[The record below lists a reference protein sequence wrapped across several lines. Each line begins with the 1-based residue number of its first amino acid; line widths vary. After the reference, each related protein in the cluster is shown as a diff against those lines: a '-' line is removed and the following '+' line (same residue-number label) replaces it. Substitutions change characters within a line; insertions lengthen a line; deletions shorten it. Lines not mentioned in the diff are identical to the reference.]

1 VTQNMPSK
9 NPMPRDFEEM
19 EFTIEN
25 EEWNEYELKDGARIR
40 GRIILNKIIRDPYNP
55 NKFSFDFSQP
65 VWAVFAPT
73 ALRGEPNFDRL
84 EKDSSEKFEVHVNR
98 NHEPWN
104 VYRIVKTDQ
113 KLKVKLTATE
123 VNRWADKYD
132 KNGLPVYEIPNRV
145 SFDISQKKTKSGQ

>member
-1 VTQNMPSK
+1 LTEQPPSK

-19 EFTIEN
+19 EFTVEN

-40 GRIILNKIIRDPYNP
+40 GRIILKKIIRDPYNP
-55 NKFSFDFSQP
+55 NKFNIDFSQP
-65 VWAVFAPT
+65 IWAVFAPT
-73 ALRGEPNFDRL
+73 ALRGEPNLDRL
-84 EKDSSEKFEVHVNR
+84 EKDSSEKFEVHVDR

-123 VNRWADKYD
+123 VNRWADKFD
-132 KNGLPVYEIPNRV
+132 KNGLPVYDIPNRV
-145 SFDISQKKTKSGQ
+145 SFDISQKTKSGQ

>member
-1 VTQNMPSK
+1 MTQNTAR
-9 NPMPRDFEEM
+9 NPMPIDFEEM

-25 EEWNEYELKDGARIR
+25 EEWNEYELKDGVRIR

-55 NKFSFDFSQP
+55 NTFSFDFAKP
-65 VWAVFAPT
+65 IWAVSAPI
-73 ALRGEPNFDRL
+73 ASRGESNL
-84 EKDSSEKFEVHVNR
+84 NGVEKDASKFEVHVDR

-113 KLKVKLTATE
+113 KVKVKLTATE

-132 KNGLPVYEIPNRV
+132 KRGLPVYDVPNQV
-145 SFDISQKKTKSGQ
+145 SFNISQKKN

>member
-1 VTQNMPSK
+1 MTQKLPSK
-9 NPMPRDFEEM
+9 DPMPIDFEEM

-25 EEWNEYELKDGARIR
+25 EEWNEYELKDGVRIR

-55 NKFSFDFSQP
+55 NTFSFDFSRP
-65 VWAVFAPT
+65 IWVVFAPT
-73 ALRGEPNFDRL
+73 ASRGESNWDGIK
-84 EKDSSEKFEVHVNR
+84 KDSSKFEVHVDR

-113 KLKVKLTATE
+113 KVKVKLTATE

-132 KNGLPVYEIPNRV
+132 KRGLPVYDIPNQV
-145 SFDISQKKTKSGQ
+145 SFNISQKTKNK

>member
-1 VTQNMPSK
+1 
-9 NPMPRDFEEM
+9 MPRDFEEM

-55 NKFSFDFSQP
+55 NVFSFDFSQP
-65 VWAVFAPT
+65 VFVVFAPT
-73 ALRGEPNFDRL
+73 ALRDEPNLDRL

-113 KLKVKLTATE
+113 KVKVKLTATE

-132 KNGLPVYEIPNRV
+132 KRGLPVYDIPNRV

>member
-1 VTQNMPSK
+1 MSQKLPPK
-9 NPMPRDFEEM
+9 NPMPIDFEEM

-55 NKFSFDFSQP
+55 NTFSFDFSKP
-65 VWAVFAPT
+65 IWVVSAPI
-73 ALRGEPNFDRL
+73 ALRGESNWNGIK
-84 EKDSSEKFEVHVNR
+84 KDSSKFEVHVNK

-113 KLKVKLTATE
+113 KVKVKLISTV
-123 VNRWADKYD
+123 VNRWADKFD
-132 KNGLPVYEIPNRV
+132 KRGLPVYEVPNQV
-145 SFDISQKKTKSGQ
+145 SCNISQKKN

>member
-1 VTQNMPSK
+1 MPI
-9 NPMPRDFEEM
+9 DFEEM

-40 GRIILNKIIRDPYNP
+40 GRIILKKIIRDPYNP
-55 NKFSFDFSQP
+55 NTFSFDFSQP
-65 VWAVFAPT
+65 AWVVFAPT
-73 ALRGEPNFDRL
+73 ALRGESNLGNL
-84 EKDSSEKFEVHVNR
+84 EKDSREKFEVHVNK

-104 VYRIVKTDQ
+104 VYRIVKTGQ

-132 KNGLPVYEIPNRV
+132 NNGLPVYDIPNRI
-145 SFDISQKKTKSGQ
+145 SFDLSQKAKSGQ

>member
-1 VTQNMPSK
+1 LTQNSTSK
-9 NPMPRDFEEM
+9 NPMPIDFEEM

-25 EEWNEYELKDGARIR
+25 EEWNEYELKDGVKIR

-55 NKFSFDFSQP
+55 NTFSFDFAKP
-65 VWAVFAPT
+65 IFAVFAPT
-73 ALRGEPNFDRL
+73 ALRGETNL
-84 EKDSSEKFEVHVNR
+84 EGLGKDSSKKFEVHVNR

-113 KLKVKLTATE
+113 KLKIKLTARE

-132 KNGLPVYEIPNRV
+132 KNGLPVYDIPNKV
-145 SFDISQKKTKSGQ
+145 TFDISQKKS

>member
-1 VTQNMPSK
+1 MTQNAAR
-9 NPMPRDFEEM
+9 NPMPIDFEEM

-25 EEWNEYELKDGARIR
+25 EEWNEYELKDGVRIR

-55 NKFSFDFSQP
+55 NTFSFDFSRP
-65 VWAVFAPT
+65 IWVVFAPMT
-73 ALRGEPNFDRL
+73 SRGESNWNGIK
-84 EKDSSEKFEVHVNR
+84 KDSSKFEVHVNK

-113 KLKVKLTATE
+113 KVKVKLTATE

-132 KNGLPVYEIPNRV
+132 KNGMPVYDVPNQV
-145 SFDISQKKTKSGQ
+145 SFNISQKN

>member
-1 VTQNMPSK
+1 MPI
-9 NPMPRDFEEM
+9 DFEEM

-25 EEWNEYELKDGARIR
+25 EEWNEYELKDGAKIR

-55 NKFSFDFSQP
+55 NTFSFEVAKP
-65 VWAVFAPT
+65 VWTVFAPT
-73 ALRGEPNFDRL
+73 VLRGETNL
-84 EKDSSEKFEVHVNR
+84 EGLGKDSSKKFEVHVNR

-113 KLKVKLTATE
+113 KLKVKLTARE

-132 KNGLPVYEIPNRV
+132 SRGLPVYDIPNKV
-145 SFDISQKKTKSGQ
+145 TFDISQKKN

>member
-1 VTQNMPSK
+1 MPI
-9 NPMPRDFEEM
+9 DFEEM

-55 NKFSFDFSQP
+55 NTFSFDFSRP
-65 VWAVFAPT
+65 IWVVFAPM
-73 ALRGEPNFDRL
+73 ASRGEPNWNGIG
-84 EKDSSEKFEVHVNR
+84 KDSSKKFEVHVNR

-113 KLKVKLTATE
+113 KVKVKLTSTE
-123 VNRWADKYD
+123 VNRLADKYD
-132 KNGLPVYEIPNRV
+132 KRGLPVYDIPNQV
-145 SFDISQKKTKSGQ
+145 SFNISQETKSGK

>member
-1 VTQNMPSK
+1 MPI
-9 NPMPRDFEEM
+9 DFEEM

-25 EEWNEYELKDGARIR
+25 EEWNEYELKDGVKIR

-55 NKFSFDFSQP
+55 NTFSFDIAKPIWS
-65 VWAVFAPT
+65 VFAPI

-84 EKDSSEKFEVHVNR
+84 EKDSSKKFEVHVDR

-113 KLKVKLTATE
+113 KVKVKLTATE
-123 VNRWADKYD
+123 VNRLEDKFD
-132 KNGLPVYEIPNRV
+132 ARGLPVYDIPNRV
-145 SFDISQKKTKSGQ
+145 SCDISQKKK

>member
-1 VTQNMPSK
+1 MPS
-9 NPMPRDFEEM
+9 DFEEM
-19 EFTIEN
+19 EFTVEN

-40 GRIILNKIIRDPYNP
+40 GRIILKKIIRDPYNP
-55 NKFSFDFSQP
+55 NKFNIDFSQP
-65 VWAVFAPT
+65 IWAVFAPT
-73 ALRGEPNFDRL
+73 ALRGEPNLDRS
-84 EKDSSEKFEVHVNR
+84 EKDSSEKFEVHVDR

-132 KNGLPVYEIPNRV
+132 NNGLPVYDIPNRV
-145 SFDISQKKTKSGQ
+145 SFDISQKTKSGQ

>member
-1 VTQNMPSK
+1 MSQKLPSK
-9 NPMPRDFEEM
+9 NPMPIDFEEM

-55 NKFSFDFSQP
+55 NTFSFDFSRP
-65 VWAVFAPT
+65 VWVVSAPI
-73 ALRGEPNFDRL
+73 ALRGESNWNGIK
-84 EKDSSEKFEVHVNR
+84 KDSSKFEVHVNR

-113 KLKVKLTATE
+113 KVKVKLTATE
-123 VNRWADKYD
+123 VNRLVDKYD
-132 KNGLPVYEIPNRV
+132 KRGLPVYDIPNQV
-145 SFDISQKKTKSGQ
+145 SFNISQKKN

>member
-1 VTQNMPSK
+1 MSQKLPPK
-9 NPMPRDFEEM
+9 NPMPIDFEEM

-55 NKFSFDFSQP
+55 NTFSFDFSKP
-65 VWAVFAPT
+65 VWVVSAPI
-73 ALRGEPNFDRL
+73 ALRGESNWNGIK
-84 EKDSSEKFEVHVNR
+84 KDSSKFEVHVNK

-113 KLKVKLTATE
+113 KVKVKLISTV
-123 VNRWADKYD
+123 VNRWADKFD
-132 KNGLPVYEIPNRV
+132 KRGLPVYEVPNQV
-145 SFDISQKKTKSGQ
+145 SCNISQKKN